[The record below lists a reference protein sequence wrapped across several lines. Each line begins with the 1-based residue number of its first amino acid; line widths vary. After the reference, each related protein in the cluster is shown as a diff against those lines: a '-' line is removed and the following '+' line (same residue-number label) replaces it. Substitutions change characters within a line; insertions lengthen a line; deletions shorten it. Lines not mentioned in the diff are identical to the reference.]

1 MWKPKLSMKKKTTK
15 NTKATKTKVNQASAL
30 SYDGTHAPVVSASGI
45 DATAEQIVEIATL
58 HEIPI
63 YQNPELAKLLAQ
75 IEVGDEIPEM
85 LYLIIAEILALAY
98 RLQDKV
104 PEGWEPPE
112 DEIKKLDG
120 PN

>member
-1 MWKPKLSMKKKTTK
+1 MKKNKDKK
-15 NTKATKTKVNQASAL
+15 NSSPNQASAL
-30 SYDGTHAPVVSASGI
+30 KYDGAGAPIVTAAGI
-45 DATAEQIVEIATL
+45 DATAEQILEIAKH

-63 YQNPELAKLLAQ
+63 YQNPELANLLAQ

-104 PEGWEPPE
+104 PEGWQPPE
-112 DEIKKLDG
+112 IDAEAETEKTILIE
-120 PN
+120 

>member
-1 MWKPKLSMKKKTTK
+1 MKKDNHT
-15 NTKATKTKVNQASAL
+15 NEPNQASAL
-30 SYDGTHAPVVSASGI
+30 KYDGSSAPVVTAAGI
-45 DATAEQIVEIATL
+45 DATAEQILEIAKL

-104 PEGWEPPE
+104 PEGWEPPD
-112 DEIKKLDG
+112 DEIINLDESY
-120 PN
+120 

>member
-1 MWKPKLSMKKKTTK
+1 MKKKPTK
-15 NTKATKTKVNQASAL
+15 PGNKPVNQASAL
-30 SYDGTHAPVVSASGI
+30 SYDGTNAPVISAAGV
-45 DATAEQIVEIATL
+45 DATAEQIVQIAKL

-85 LYLIIAEILALAY
+85 LYLVIAEILALAY

-112 DEIKKLDG
+112 DEIEKLGD
-120 PN
+120 PI

>member
-1 MWKPKLSMKKKTTK
+1 MTKENKKSK
-15 NTKATKTKVNQASAL
+15 NTRNKPVDRATAL
-30 SYDGTHAPVVSASGI
+30 NYDGVQAPIISAAGT
-45 DATAEQIVEIATL
+45 DATAEQIIELAKQ

-104 PEGWEPPE
+104 PEGWEPPIDTYE
-112 DEIKKLDG
+112 Q
-120 PN
+120 